1 MKSDKIKIGSNKSFG
16 IVFFVFFVLVS
27 LYPLIYEKNI
37 NFYFLIV
44 AFIFLFL
51 GVVNSVLLTPL
62 NLIWFKLGILLSKFF
77 SPLIMSII
85 FFLVVTPISIIARIF
100 KKDFLILDKTKN
112 SNKNSYWTNKEK
124 YKTTMKNQ
132 F

>member
-16 IVFFVFFVLVS
+16 IVFFIFFVLVS

-77 SPLIMSII
+77 SPIIMSII

-112 SNKNSYWTNKEK
+112 NNKNSYWINKEK

>member
-16 IVFFVFFVLVS
+16 IVFFIFFVLVS

-44 AFIFLFL
+44 ALIFLFL

-77 SPLIMSII
+77 SPIIMSII

-112 SNKNSYWTNKEK
+112 SNKNSYWTNKEQ

>member
-62 NLIWFKLGILLSKFF
+62 NFIWFKLGILLSKFF

-112 SNKNSYWTNKEK
+112 NNKNSYWINKEK

>member
-16 IVFFVFFVLVS
+16 IVFFIFFVLVS

-77 SPLIMSII
+77 SPIIMSII

-112 SNKNSYWTNKEK
+112 SNKNSYWTNKEQ